1 MIFNQVQI
9 FLKKFQEIHNLHI
22 ALLGGQYR
30 IEMTIHMFGGYAAE
44 AKKPDQ
50 QITPDADVNKNLLQ
64 TLLVQK
70 YLE

>member
-9 FLKKFQEIHNLHI
+9 LKKNHNLHI

-50 QITPDADVNKNLLQ
+50 QITPDVDVN
-64 TLLVQK
+64 
-70 YLE
+70 